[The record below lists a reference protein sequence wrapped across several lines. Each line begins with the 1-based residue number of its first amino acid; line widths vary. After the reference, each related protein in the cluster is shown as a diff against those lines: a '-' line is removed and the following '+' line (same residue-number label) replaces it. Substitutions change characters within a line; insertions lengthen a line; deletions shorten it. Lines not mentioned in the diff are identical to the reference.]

1 MVAYWPK
8 SKELTVLSSLFLF
21 FVLIDDVVANTKLPH
36 NYGFFFWPK
45 QIFGRIVCKENFYFA
60 LKLKDALLGSV

>member
-36 NYGFFFWPK
+36 NYVFFF
-45 QIFGRIVCKENFYFA
+45 GRNKFLAELFA
-60 LKLKDALLGSV
+60 RKTFILP